1 MLVASKGVL
10 VKCDPSIKA
19 LIIQIDS
26 VNPGIVLEELDDT
39 HLLIQQDKVETIKNE
54 LNKMLSKNTGQLL
67 SKIEKDVDR
76 DFYMSAEESK
86 KYGIVD
92 KIIIWQ
98 KGIDRF

>member
-54 LNKMLSKNTGQLL
+54 LNKMLSKN
-67 SKIEKDVDR
+67 IYNP
-76 DFYMSAEESK
+76 FEEE
-86 KYGIVD
+86 
-92 KIIIWQ
+92 
-98 KGIDRF
+98 